1 MKKDVAILQAEIA
14 DFVSDHAEVFILDK
28 GEADATK
35 KMYCDKESAETNQK
49 KSDKVAEIKKLV
61 AEMVSSLVGGI

>member
-1 MKKDVAILQAEIA
+1 MDCILNK
-14 DFVSDHAEVFILDK
+14 VEV
-28 GEADATK
+28 DATNK
-35 KMYCDKESAETNQK
+35 VYCDKELAEANQK